1 MQKETTGT
9 DRYDV
14 PPRRKAEVPA
24 WARPA
29 AVTALANAL
38 MALPAHAYAGKIFD
52 FNATLPLMAGQF
64 LLLMVFLDKSWFT
77 PVGALLEER
86 DLELRTKLGKFKDN
100 KCASRFELR
109 T

>member
-1 MQKETTGT
+1 M
-9 DRYDV
+9 
-14 PPRRKAEVPA
+14 

-29 AVTALANAL
+29 AVTALANAI
-38 MALPAHAYAGKIFD
+38 MAMPAHAEPGKIFD

-100 KCASRFELR
+100 KCGPRARR
-109 T
+109 TLQTL